1 MLDPNHNV
9 SKLKVNTAS
18 NLKKVGHWLGGLQLG
33 LTEKKGKTV
42 LAEKHQSGPY
52 TVQRSFYPEGG
63 ICHLILLH
71 PPGGLVEGDCLE
83 LSTTLDK
90 QSHCVMTTPSAGK
103 VYRCESVEAG
113 QKQVFNLKDQ
123 SVLEWFPQETILF
136 ANSKT
141 NLYTS
146 IALEK
151 DARFIGWELICLGR
165 PIANDNYERGYLSQ
179 HIEIKV
185 ENKPILNE
193 RLVIDSTDM
202 QDPALNSDWGFAGYT
217 VFGSLYI
224 TSASKSHLEIA
235 RNVIDELN
243 TTQEQL
249 RIGISLVDGIIICR
263 GLTSQSRHLKTAFMQ
278 IWSALRHELLG
289 VEMNTPRIWNT

>member
-1 MLDPNHNV
+1 MLDLHNNAP
-9 SKLKVNTAS
+9 KLKINSTS
-18 NLKKVGHWLGGLQLG
+18 SLKKVGHWYGSLQLG

-42 LAEKHQSGPY
+42 LAEKQQSGPY
-52 TVQRSFYPEGG
+52 TVQRSFYPEGD

-83 LSTTLDK
+83 LATTLDK

-103 VYRCESVEAG
+103 VYHCESIAAG
-113 QKQVFNLKDQ
+113 QKQEFNLKDQ

-136 ANSKT
+136 ANSKA
-141 NLYTS
+141 NLHTS
-146 IALEK
+146 ISIEK
-151 DARFIGWELICLGR
+151 DARFIGWELVCLGR
-165 PIANDNYERGYLSQ
+165 PISNDNYEGGFLMQ

-185 ENKPILNE
+185 DSKSILNE
-193 RLVIDSTDM
+193 RLVIDSMDDK
-202 QDPALNSDWGFAGYT
+202 DPALGADWGFADYT

-224 TSASKSHLEIA
+224 TGASKAHLDIA
-235 RNVIDELN
+235 RKVIAEFDTIQN
-243 TTQEQL
+243 PL
-249 RIGISLVDGIIICR
+249 RIGVSLVDGVIVCR
-263 GLTSQSRHLKTAFMQ
+263 GLTAQSRHLKAAFMQ

>member
-1 MLDPNHNV
+1 MLDSKNNT
-9 SKLKVNTAS
+9 SKLKTNTAS
-18 NLKKVGHWLGGLQLG
+18 SLKKVGHWLGGLQLG
-33 LTEKKGKTV
+33 LTERNGKTV
-42 LAEKHQSGPY
+42 LAEKQQSGPY

-83 LSTTLDK
+83 LSTSLDK

-113 QKQVFNLKDQ
+113 QKQEFHLSDH

-136 ANSKT
+136 ANSKS
-141 NLYTS
+141 NLHTS
-146 IALEK
+146 ISLEK
-151 DARFIGWELICLGR
+151 EARFIGWELICLGR
-165 PIANDNYERGYLSQ
+165 PIAKDNFEGGYLSQ

-185 ENKPILNE
+185 DNQPVLNE
-193 RLVIDSTDM
+193 RLVIDSVESK
-202 QDPALNSDWGFAGYT
+202 DPALSSDWGFADYT

-224 TSASKSHLEIA
+224 TGASKAHLDIA
-235 RNVIDELN
+235 RKVIDEFGASKKHF
-243 TTQEQL
+243 
-249 RIGISLVDGIIICR
+249 RIAASLVDGLLICR